1 MADGKKV
8 IYCSTSSQ
16 KRFNNP
22 KSSKV
27 IFMKPYVERFNAD
40 NLSESL
46 SLEAFDK
53 EDLYYEYF
61 NKQKKHLLEKIKS
74 NSSLRKVFDSY
85 LDIVNNNDNEELQNV
100 KIQIWF
106 AKIWYQ
112 EKRKLLPDG
121 FLEFL
126 SKVYDNLDKDN
137 EKFKDFLEVFVAY
150 HKYFNPK
157 SK

>member
-1 MADGKKV
+1 MADGKQV
-8 IYCSTSSQ
+8 IHYSKNNQRS
-16 KRFNNP
+16 FNYG
-22 KSSKV
+22 
-27 IFMKPYVERFNAD
+27 FMKSYVDNFNVD
-40 NLSESL
+40 DLSESL
-46 SLEAFDK
+46 SLEAFKSVSWEFKD
-53 EDLYYEYF
+53 
-61 NKQKKHLLEKIKS
+61 IKS

-85 LDIVNNNDNEELQNV
+85 LDTNYDNTR
-100 KIQIWF
+100 IQIWF

-157 SK
+157 AK

>member
-85 LDIVNNNDNEELQNV
+85 LDTNYDNTR
-100 KIQIWF
+100 IQIWF

-157 SK
+157 AK